1 MSETDSVLFNVDIN
15 NYNGPLDVLLDLAK
29 AQKVDLEEISITK
42 LADQFHEYITNEKH
56 LNLEI
61 ASEYLLIATW
71 LAYLKSKL
79 LLPGTPEEEFKVQ
92 EVAEKLKLQLK
103 KLELIRL
110 LSEQML
116 KRNRLGREIR
126 TRGIKGNIRSIYSSE
141 YNVNLFELLK
151 AYSSV
156 VMTKD
161 FQTMSIPKLPV
172 FTTEDGIK
180 TIKQFLGKLMD
191 WKNINDLIPKNFK
204 NGSKY
209 KRTGKAGIFA
219 GSLELVK
226 EGNLSIKQ
234 DNLFELLK
242 TYSTIIMTK
251 DFQKM
256 DIPKLPVFTTE
267 EGIKT
272 IKEFFGKLVY
282 WKKLDDLIPKNFK
295 RGSRYK
301 RTGKAGI
308 FAGSLELVKEGNLK
322 IKQEE
327 LFEEIYIKEN
337 K

>member
-1 MSETDSVLFNVDIN
+1 MFKNESLLFKVDID

-29 AQKVDLEEISITK
+29 AQKVNLENISITK
-42 LADQFHEYITNEKH
+42 LADQFHDYITKEKN

-61 ASEYLLIATW
+61 ASEYLLMATW

-116 KRNRLGREIR
+116 KRKRLGKEIR
-126 TRGIKGNIRSIYSSE
+126 TRGSRHGINPIYNSE
-141 YNVNLFELLK
+141 Y
-151 AYSSV
+151 
-156 VMTKD
+156 
-161 FQTMSIPKLPV
+161 KL
-172 FTTEDGIK
+172 
-180 TIKQFLGKLMD
+180 
-191 WKNINDLIPKNFK
+191 
-204 NGSKY
+204 
-209 KRTGKAGIFA
+209 
-219 GSLELVK
+219 
-226 EGNLSIKQ
+226 
-234 DNLFELLK
+234 NLFELLK

-256 DIPKLPVFTTE
+256 NIPKLPVFTTE
-267 EGIKT
+267 EGIKR
-272 IKEFFGKLVY
+272 IKEFFGKLID

-295 RGSRYK
+295 NGSKYN

-322 IKQEE
+322 IKQDK
-327 LFEEIYIKEN
+327 LFDAIFVKE